1 MPAGSTRGPRSS
13 LSDRAIEPPS
23 PIPAGPRAW
32 TDFGDGPGRERWILP
47 FTAVLALG
55 LVLAGL
61 AAAISWIDWRWVL
74 LGLCAVAVVLPC
86 GVLALQGRLDLF
98 EPLTWFA
105 VMFLLLFVTRPA
117 WDLGHENFIY
127 TGRLI
132 SPTFTKMIVAGLLAG
147 TGFVI
152 GYLTPAGESLASR
165 LPRPSTL
172 DSRRLLI
179 WSTLVFAVAL
189 AAFAA
194 FFVQAHGWRDPAHF
208 FFGQNRIRFKAIAS
222 TPEATSKYFLVSIV
236 LMIPVALLFL
246 SIRHIAGEGTRI
258 RRLAT
263 WAALA
268 SILAFLL
275 ITFPAGQRRYVIGML
290 GALAVYYYLRRGRRP
305 SALGVCVVALVALTV
320 VSAIRDLRFADSQY
334 APRPGSVAALERG
347 YPPLF
352 KTQDTG
358 VRPRSGAPRCSS
370 CPRPPLHVWRE
381 RPCSGRSSRGP
392 QAAVVGQ
399 ATPANQQVLGSVWG
413 GSPCT
418 LRRPVQHVLALR
430 GAVSR
435 WRPRRRCSSSRCCSA
450 LLEGAWLYYLR
461 HRDTVVAII
470 VCCDAAA
477 VHDQLDAGELHPP
490 GAAGRD
496 GPGRRR
502 DRRPALSPRSE
513 TRRRRCQPGHEAPA
527 ARGRSPTGGRI
538 YSWSARRRP
547 GPRPCTARWP
557 GIRRSTCRR

>member
-1 MPAGSTRGPRSS
+1 MTARS
-13 LSDRAIEPPS
+13 EPPS
-23 PIPAGPRAW
+23 PIPAGLRAW
-32 TDFGDGPGRERWILP
+32 TDFGGGPGRERWILP

-117 WDLGHENFIY
+117 WDLAHENFIY

-194 FFVQAHGWRDPAHF
+194 FFVEAHGWRDPAHF

-305 SALGVCVVALVALTV
+305 SALGVCVVALVALTA
-320 VSAIRDLRFADSQY
+320 VSAIRDTRLARDHNTHPDPAQWL
-334 APRPGSVAALERG
+334 PWNAA
-347 YPPLF
+347 PPLL
-352 KTQDTG
+352 KSQDTG
-358 VRPRSGAPRCSS
+358 VAPALATEMLVVPKHLHYTYGA
-370 CPRPPLHVWRE
+370 
-381 RPCSGRSSRGP
+381 
-392 QAAVVGQ
+392 
-399 ATPANQQVLGSVWG
+399 TTVLGPFVTAVPRQLWSGKPTPPNQEILGLVWG

-418 LRRPVQHVLALR
+418 YGGQCSTFSPFGEPYRDAGLVGVFIFAVLF
-430 GAVSR
+430 GIF
-435 WRPRRRCSSSRCCSA
+435 WK
-450 LLEGAWLYYLR
+450 GAWLYYLR
-461 HRDTVVAII
+461 HRDTAGGPGRLLHAV
-470 VCCDAAA
+470 A
-477 VHDQLDAGELHPP
+477 VHDHLDAGRLHPP
-490 GAAGRD
+490 RHGGSPD
-496 GPGRRR
+496 PGCRRG
-502 DRRPALSPRSE
+502 RRPALSHAARE
-513 TRRRRCQPGHEAPA
+513 RRRGPRAMRPA
-527 ARGRSPTGGRI
+527 GDWSGPGGRI

-547 GPRPCTARWP
+547 GPRPCTASWP
-557 GIRRSTCRR
+557 GTRRSTCRR